1 MIEIFEKI
9 ELERYN
15 LCLELYKLLNTF
27 TEGNIF
33 GHFYACDII
42 LFPDYQLISRQITN
56 QLAHGHKTIVS
67 HLNDYSMAFRIR
79 YYVYQNNELIFINII
94 HNNLC

>member
-27 TEGNIF
+27 TEGNI
-33 GHFYACDII
+33 
-42 LFPDYQLISRQITN
+42 FPDYQLISRQITN